1 MYFDQASTTDASA
14 IAVASALDHFVREAI
29 MDKYYA
35 LDISDPRGNKS
46 TVCLRPILVQD
57 FLLSADDSQIIKCID
72 KDGRRVDVYIPPIQ
86 VREVNPA
93 WVIIGPHVLGQG

>member
-1 MYFDQASTTDASA
+1 MYFDQASTTHASA

-35 LDISDPRGNKS
+35 LDISDPSGNKS
-46 TVCLRPILVQD
+46 TVCLRPIL
-57 FLLSADDSQIIKCID
+57 
-72 KDGRRVDVYIPPIQ
+72 YIPPIQ

-93 WVIIGPHVLGQG
+93 WVIIGPHVLGQA